1 MRGSEQALNPMGK
14 ALCLA
19 VMTTKPQR
27 SIPASAPKTTAHPPH
42 PIAVRLLAWYD
53 AHQRALP
60 WRATDDSLA
69 NPYHVWLSE
78 IMLQQT
84 TVTAVKPYYEKFLLL
99 FPTVGALA
107 QADPQEVMRAWAGLG
122 YYSRARNLHAC
133 AQQVVRDY
141 QGQFPDHY
149 DGLKALPGIGDYTAA
164 AILSIAFGKRA
175 LVMDGNVERVVSRL
189 YRVETELPRAKT
201 EIRAHLD
208 VITPEKRCGDFA
220 QSMMDLGATL
230 CTPRKPACSLCPLQ
244 QDCLSAHQ
252 ADVETFPRKAAK
264 KERPRRLGQ
273 AFVVLR
279 DDGSLLMRTRPPKGL
294 LGGMSEVPNSD
305 WTPEPAAFV
314 AQDLLPFKATWQR
327 CPDPVR
333 HVFTHFELN
342 LEIYVATL
350 PARHKAPDGM
360 RFVALEA
367 LAQEALPSVMQKV
380 VNAGLVALGVRVQ
393 TPIKDT
399 KTKSA
404 SIKKSAGQ

>member
-1 MRGSEQALNPMGK
+1 MK
-14 ALCLA
+14 
-19 VMTTKPQR
+19 TKPQR
-27 SIPASAPKTTAHPPH
+27 STAPSAQKTTAGGPH
-42 PIAVRLLAWYD
+42 PIAQRLLAWYD

-60 WRATDDSLA
+60 WRATQDRPA

-84 TVTAVKPYYEKFLLL
+84 TVAAVKPYYEKFLLL

-107 QADPQEVMRAWAGLG
+107 TADPQEVMRAWAGLG

-141 QGQFPDHY
+141 QGQFPDQY
-149 DGLKALPGIGDYTAA
+149 EGLKALPGIGDYTAA

-189 YRVETELPRAKT
+189 YRVETELPRAKG
-201 EIRAHLD
+201 EIRGHLD
-208 VITPEKRCGDFA
+208 IITPDKRCGDFA

-230 CTPRKPACSLCPLQ
+230 CTPRKPTCSLCPLQ

-252 ADVETFPRKAAK
+252 ADVETFPRKAPK

-279 DDGSLLMRTRPPKGL
+279 DDGTLLMRTRPPKGL
-294 LGGMSEVPNSD
+294 LGGMSEVPNSA
-305 WTPEPAAFV
+305 WAFEPAPFV
-314 AQDLLPFKATWQR
+314 AQELFPFKAAWQR

-342 LEIYVATL
+342 LEIYVATI
-350 PARHKAPDGM
+350 PARHTAPDGM

-380 VNAGLVALGVRVQ
+380 VIAGLTALGVRAQ
-393 TPIKDT
+393 TPIKDA

-404 SIKKSAGQ
+404 SIKNMAE

>member
-1 MRGSEQALNPMGK
+1 MGK
-14 ALCLA
+14 ALCVAL
-19 VMTTKPQR
+19 MKTKPQR
-27 SIPASAPKTTAHPPH
+27 STAPSAQKTTAGGSH
-42 PIAVRLLAWYD
+42 PIAQRLLSWYD

-60 WRATDDSLA
+60 WRATQDRPA

-84 TVTAVKPYYEKFLLL
+84 TVAAVKPYYEKFLLL

-107 QADPQEVMRAWAGLG
+107 KADQQEVMRAWAGLG

-149 DGLKALPGIGDYTAA
+149 EGLKALPGIGDYTAA

-201 EIRAHLD
+201 EIRGYLD

-279 DDGSLLMRTRPPKGL
+279 DDGTVLMRTRPPKGL

-305 WTPEPAAFV
+305 WMPEPAPFV
-314 AQDLLPFKATWQR
+314 AQELFPFKAAWQR

-342 LEIYVATL
+342 LEIYVATI
-350 PARHKAPDGM
+350 PARHTAPEGM

-380 VNAGLVALGVRVQ
+380 VIAGLAALGVRIQ
-393 TPIKDT
+393 TPIKDAKT
-399 KTKSA
+399 KTS
-404 SIKKSAGQ
+404 SIKKSTGQ

>member
-1 MRGSEQALNPMGK
+1 MGK

-19 VMTTKPQR
+19 LMKTKPQR
-27 SIPASAPKTTAHPPH
+27 STAPSAKKTTAGGPH
-42 PIAVRLLAWYD
+42 PIAQRLLSWYD

-60 WRATDDSLA
+60 WRATQDRPA

-84 TVTAVKPYYEKFLLL
+84 TVAAVKPYYEKFLLL

-133 AQQVVRDY
+133 AQQVMRDY
-141 QGQFPDHY
+141 QGQFPDQY
-149 DGLKALPGIGDYTAA
+149 EELKVLPGIGDYTAA
-164 AILSIAFGKRA
+164 AIVSIAFGKRA

-189 YRVETELPRAKT
+189 YRIETELPRAKG
-201 EIRAHLD
+201 EIRGHLD
-208 VITPEKRCGDFA
+208 IITPDKRCGDFA

-305 WTPEPAAFV
+305 WTPEPAAF
-314 AQDLLPFKATWQR
+314 APQDLFSFKAAWQR

-342 LEIYVATL
+342 LEIYVAKI
-350 PARHKAPDGM
+350 PARHTAPDGM
-360 RFVALEA
+360 RFVTLEA

-380 VNAGLVALGVRVQ
+380 VNAGLAALGVGIQ
-393 TPIKDT
+393 TPIKDAKT
-399 KTKSA
+399 KTS
-404 SIKKSAGQ
+404 SIKK